1 MRSVLEASDVSAMWK
16 VLTKDVN
23 AVVEPS
29 FSEQLNRII
38 LDQNLHSNDKR
49 NDERYGKLSAVMGLE
64 NMRRTEWVFSISK
77 GLPKPKGSDESESDS
92 QRGDDHNICALF
104 ICCVDN
110 A

>member
-1 MRSVLEASDVSAMWK
+1 MRSVLVASVVSTK
-16 VLTKDVN
+16 RKLLTKDVN

-29 FSEQLNRII
+29 FSEQLYRITV
-38 LDQNLHSNDKR
+38 DQNLHGNDKR

-64 NMRRTEWVFSISK
+64 NMRRAKWVFSISK
-77 GLPKPKGSDESESDS
+77 GLPKPKRSDESESDS